1 MPGKI
6 LIIATLDTKGE
17 EAFYL
22 KEKLI
27 ELGSKPMIMDVS
39 MGEKSGFEAEIT
51 AEEVAKAAGTTFEE
65 ITKSRDRAK
74 NTQLIIDGAIKIAR
88 KLVEGREVSGIVGVG
103 GSTGSLIAGKVMQS
117 LPFGLPKLL
126 VSSTA
131 SLPGLST
138 RYIGISDL
146 LLFHS
151 VVEISGVNEL
161 VKNVMDRAAYVM
173 DGLVKVP
180 QLVKIPQKEREKKII
195 AMTMLGPC
203 EKCAARVRKLL
214 EMEGF
219 QVVGFSAAGIADRA
233 MEEMIKQGLID
244 GVIDLAPA
252 GIIDH
257 LFGGM
262 RDAGP
267 ERMEAAGEAGI
278 PQVIS
283 TCGLNHVAIPKK
295 RYTNE
300 HKKRRKFI
308 IDEFR
313 TWLRASPDE
322 LVEAA
327 KKFSEKL
334 NKAKGV
340 VKIVIPLK
348 GWSSAEYP
356 GSETF
361 DPEEDLI
368 FINEL
373 KKHLKPDIEVRTVDA
388 NMEDEVFAEEVV
400 KAFEEVWKAWS
411 SK

>member
-6 LIIATLDTKGE
+6 LILATLDTKGE
-17 EAFYL
+17 EALYL
-22 KEKLI
+22 KKKLI
-27 ELGSKPMIMDVS
+27 ELGDEAMIMDLS
-39 MGEKSGFEAEIT
+39 MGGRSSFEAEIS
-51 AEEVAKAAGTTFEE
+51 AEEVARAAGTAFDE
-65 ITKSRDRAK
+65 IVKSKERAK
-74 NTQLIIDGAIKIAR
+74 NTQLIIEGAVRIAK
-88 KLVEGREVSGIVGVG
+88 KLVERGEINGIIGIG
-103 GSTGSLIAGKVMQS
+103 GSTGSLIAGRVMQS
-117 LPFGLPKLL
+117 LPFGMPKLL

-138 RYIGISDL
+138 RYIATSDL

-161 VKNVMDRAAYVM
+161 VRNVMDRAAYAM
-173 DGLVKVP
+173 HGLVEV
-180 QLVKIPQKEREKKII
+180 QLAKDQKRRTI
-195 AMTMLGPC
+195 AITMLGPC
-203 EKCAARVRKLL
+203 ERCAAKVRKAL
-214 EMEGF
+214 EAKGF

-233 MEEMIKQGLID
+233 MEEMIRQGLFD

-262 RDAGP
+262 RDAGA

-278 PQVIS
+278 PQIVS
-283 TCGLNHVAIPKK
+283 TCGLNHVAIPKR
-295 RYTNE
+295 RYTEE
-300 HKKRRKFI
+300 HRRRRKFV

-313 TWLRASPDE
+313 TWLRATPEE
-322 LVEAA
+322 LIEAA

-334 NKAKGV
+334 NRAKGV
-340 VKIVIPLK
+340 VKVVIPLK

-356 GSETF
+356 GSETY

-368 FINEL
+368 FVNEL
-373 KKHLKPDIEVRTVDA
+373 KKHLKPSIEVRTVDA
-388 NMEDEVFAEEVV
+388 NMEDEEFAEEIV
-400 KAFEEVWKAWS
+400 KAFEEVWETWS

>member
-6 LIIATLDTKGE
+6 LILATLDTKGE
-17 EAFYL
+17 EALYL
-22 KEKLI
+22 KKKLI
-27 ELGSKPMIMDVS
+27 GLGNEAMIMDVS
-39 MGEKSGFEAEIT
+39 MGGRSSFEAEIS
-51 AEEVAKAAGTTFEE
+51 AEEVAKKAGTTFDE
-65 ITKSRDRAK
+65 IAKSRDRAK
-74 NTQLIIDGAIKIAR
+74 NTSLIIEGAVEIAR
-88 KLVEGREVSGIVGVG
+88 ELVKKGEIVGVVGIG

-138 RYIGISDL
+138 RYIDTSDL

-151 VVEISGVNEL
+151 VVEISGLNEL
-161 VKNVMDRAAYVM
+161 VKNVMDRAAYAM
-173 DGLVKVP
+173 HGLVRAP
-180 QLVKIPQKEREKKII
+180 NLARIPQKESVI

-203 EKCAARVRKLL
+203 ERCASLVRKLL
-214 EMEGF
+214 EMKDF

-233 MEEMIKQGLID
+233 MEEMIKQGLFD

-262 RDAGP
+262 RDAGA
-267 ERMEAAGEAGI
+267 ERMEAAGNAGI
-278 PQVIS
+278 PQVVS

-295 RYTNE
+295 RYTEE
-300 HKKRRKFI
+300 HRRRRKFV

-313 TWLRASPDE
+313 TWLRATPEE
-322 LVEAA
+322 LIETA

-334 NKAKGV
+334 NRAKGI

-356 GSETF
+356 GSETY

-368 FINEL
+368 FVNEL
-373 KKHLKPDIEVRTVDA
+373 KKYLKPSIEVRTVDA
-388 NMEDEVFAEEVV
+388 NIEDHEFAEEIV

>member
-1 MPGKI
+1 MTGKI

-22 KEKLI
+22 KRRLT
-27 ELGSKPMIMDVS
+27 ELGNEATIMDVS
-39 MGEKSGFEAEIT
+39 MGGKSSFEAEIP
-51 AEEVAKAAGTTFEE
+51 AEEVARAAGTAFEE
-65 ITKSRDRAK
+65 IAKSKDRAR
-74 NTQLIIDGAIKIAR
+74 NTQLIIEGATKMAK
-88 KLVEGREVSGIVGVG
+88 KLVEKGEIAGIIGIG
-103 GSTGSLIAGKVMQS
+103 GSTGSLIAGRVMQS

-138 RYIGISDL
+138 RYIGTSDL

-161 VKNVMDRAAYVM
+161 VRNVMDRAAYAM
-173 DGLVKVP
+173 HGLVEVQLAKVSKGTS
-180 QLVKIPQKEREKKII
+180 VI
-195 AMTMLGPC
+195 AITMLGPC
-203 EKCAARVRKLL
+203 EKCAAQVRKML
-214 EMEGF
+214 EARGF

-244 GVIDLAPA
+244 GVIDLATA

-262 RDAGP
+262 RDAGA

-278 PQVIS
+278 PQVVS

-295 RYTNE
+295 RYTDE
-300 HKKRRKFI
+300 HRRRRKFV

-313 TWLRASPDE
+313 TWLRATPEE
-322 LVEAA
+322 LIEAA

-334 NKAKGV
+334 NRAKGA
-340 VKIVIPLK
+340 VKVVIPLK
-348 GWSSAEYP
+348 GWSSAECP

-361 DPEEDLI
+361 DPDEDLI

-373 KKHLKPDIEVRTVDA
+373 RKHLKPSIEVRTVDA
-388 NMEDEVFAEEVV
+388 NMEDEEFAEEIV
-400 KAFEEVWKAWS
+400 KAFEEVWETWS